1 MNRFT
6 IYLLALGVFLTATS
20 ELVVSGILY
29 AIADDLHISL
39 AFAGQLI
46 TAYSLAFAIGTPFL
60 VSLTARFNR
69 KKVLLGS
76 LLLFIAGSL
85 VSYFSTE
92 VWMLMGSRVILGV
105 SSGVYLVAAM
115 GTAAKLV
122 PPDKLGRAI
131 GTIVLGFSSAMVL
144 GVPIGI
150 WITNLLNWQSI
161 FLLLALLSLLVAFV
175 LTRLLPDVEGDAP
188 VPFYQQFKV
197 LGSVLIVSALLLTF
211 FRESGNSVLFTY
223 VTPFIQDI
231 FHIAPSGISIIMLGF
246 GLFGAIGSRL
256 GGYGVDRFGPAK
268 VITLSTLIHIA
279 VFALLPL
286 LAGQSFIGLVLMGI
300 MVLSMFAAG
309 PAVQSYF
316 IQQAPGSSNLILSL
330 NTSIVHLGLAA
341 GAGAGGFMVNTT
353 STLQYHPWLG
363 GFVLALGLA
372 AGLVSFSA
380 GRKSPVT
387 IPKSA

>member
-1 MNRFT
+1 MKPFT

-20 ELVVSGILY
+20 ELIVSGILY

-39 AFAGQLI
+39 ALAGQLI

-60 VSLTARFNR
+60 VSLTSRINR
-69 KKVLLGS
+69 KKLLLGS
-76 LLLFIAGSL
+76 LLLFIVGSL
-85 VSYFSTE
+85 ASYASSH
-92 VWMLMGSRVILGV
+92 VWLLMGSRIILGI

-144 GVPIGI
+144 GVPLGI
-150 WITNLLNWQSI
+150 TITNMLNWQSI
-161 FLLLALLSLLVAFV
+161 FLLLALLTLLVAFV
-175 LTRLLPDVEGDAP
+175 LAKLLPDVEGDAA
-188 VPFYQQFKV
+188 VPFHQQFKV
-197 LGSVLIVSALLLTF
+197 LGSVVILSALFLTF

-223 VTPFIQDI
+223 ITPFIQDI
-231 FHIAPSGISIIMLGF
+231 FHIKPSSISLMMLVF
-246 GLFGAIGSRL
+246 GLFGAIGSKL
-256 GGYGVDRFGPAK
+256 GGYAIDRFGPSR
-268 VITLSTLIHIA
+268 VITLSTLIHIG

-286 LAGQSFIGLVLMGI
+286 LSGKSLIGLMLISI

-316 IQQAPGSSNLILSL
+316 IQRAPGSSNLILSL
-330 NTSIVHLGLAA
+330 NTSVVHFGLAA
-341 GAGAGGFMVNTT
+341 GAGAGGFMLNTT

-363 GFVLALGLA
+363 GVVLALGLA
-372 AGLVSFSA
+372 AGLISFAA
-380 GRKSPVT
+380 GKRALLPQST
-387 IPKSA
+387 

>member
-1 MNRFT
+1 M
-6 IYLLALGVFLTATS
+6 
-20 ELVVSGILY
+20 
-29 AIADDLHISL
+29 
-39 AFAGQLI
+39 
-46 TAYSLAFAIGTPFL
+46 
-60 VSLTARFNR
+60 
-69 KKVLLGS
+69 
-76 LLLFIAGSL
+76 
-85 VSYFSTE
+85 
-92 VWMLMGSRVILGV
+92 
-105 SSGVYLVAAM
+105 
-115 GTAAKLV
+115 
-122 PPDKLGRAI
+122 
-131 GTIVLGFSSAMVL
+131 
-144 GVPIGI
+144 
-150 WITNLLNWQSI
+150 
-161 FLLLALLSLLVAFV
+161 
-175 LTRLLPDVEGDAP
+175 
-188 VPFYQQFKV
+188 

-380 GRKSPVT
+380 GRKTLVL
-387 IPKSA
+387 KSV

>member
-1 MNRFT
+1 MKPFM

-20 ELVVSGILY
+20 ELIVSGILY

-39 AFAGQLI
+39 ALAGQLI

-60 VSLTARFNR
+60 VSLTSRINR

-76 LLLFIAGSL
+76 LLLFIVGSL
-85 VSYFSTE
+85 ASYASSH
-92 VWMLMGSRVILGV
+92 VWLLMGSRIILGI

-150 WITNLLNWQSI
+150 TITNMLNWQSI
-161 FLLLALLSLLVAFV
+161 FLLLALLTLLVAFV
-175 LTRLLPDVEGDAP
+175 LAKLLPDVEGDAA
-188 VPFYQQFKV
+188 VPFHQQFKV
-197 LGSVLIVSALLLTF
+197 LGSIVILSALFLTF

-223 VTPFIQDI
+223 ITPFIQDI
-231 FHIAPSGISIIMLGF
+231 FHIKPSSISLMMLVF
-246 GLFGAIGSRL
+246 GLFGAIGSKL
-256 GGYGVDRFGPAK
+256 GGYAIDRFGPPR
-268 VITLSTLIHIA
+268 VITLSTLIHIG

-286 LAGQSFIGLVLMGI
+286 LSGKSLIGLMLISI

-316 IQQAPGSSNLILSL
+316 IQRAPGSSNLILSL
-330 NTSIVHLGLAA
+330 NTSVVHFGLAA
-341 GAGAGGFMVNTT
+341 GAGAGGFMLNTT

-363 GFVLALGLA
+363 GVVLALGLA
-372 AGLVSFSA
+372 AGLISFAA
-380 GRKSPVT
+380 GKRALLPQST
-387 IPKSA
+387 

>member
-1 MNRFT
+1 MKPFT

-20 ELVVSGILY
+20 ELIVSGILY

-39 AFAGQLI
+39 ALAGQLI

-60 VSLTARFNR
+60 VSLTSRINR

-76 LLLFIAGSL
+76 LLLFIVGSL
-85 VSYFSTE
+85 ASYASSH
-92 VWMLMGSRVILGV
+92 VWLLMGSRIILGI

-150 WITNLLNWQSI
+150 TITNMLNWQSI
-161 FLLLALLSLLVAFV
+161 FLLLALLTLLVAFV
-175 LTRLLPDVEGDAP
+175 LAKLLPDVEGDAA
-188 VPFYQQFKV
+188 VPFHQQFKV
-197 LGSVLIVSALLLTF
+197 LGSVVILSALFLTF

-223 VTPFIQDI
+223 ITPFIQDI
-231 FHIAPSGISIIMLGF
+231 FHIKPSSISLMMLVF
-246 GLFGAIGSRL
+246 GLFGAIGSKL
-256 GGYGVDRFGPAK
+256 GGYAIDRFGPPR
-268 VITLSTLIHIA
+268 VITLSTLIHIG

-286 LAGQSFIGLVLMGI
+286 LSGKSLIGLMLISI

-316 IQQAPGSSNLILSL
+316 IQRAPGSSNLILSL
-330 NTSIVHLGLAA
+330 NTSVVHFGLAA
-341 GAGAGGFMVNTT
+341 GAGAGGFMLNTT

-363 GFVLALGLA
+363 GVVLALGLA
-372 AGLVSFSA
+372 AGLISFAA
-380 GRKSPVT
+380 GKRALLPQST
-387 IPKSA
+387 

>member
-1 MNRFT
+1 MKPFT

-20 ELVVSGILY
+20 ELIVSGILY

-39 AFAGQLI
+39 ALAGQLI

-60 VSLTARFNR
+60 VSLTSRINR

-76 LLLFIAGSL
+76 LLLFIVGSL
-85 VSYFSTE
+85 ASYASSH
-92 VWMLMGSRVILGV
+92 VWLLMGSRIILGI

-150 WITNLLNWQSI
+150 TITNMLNWQSI
-161 FLLLALLSLLVAFV
+161 FLLLALLTLLVAFV
-175 LTRLLPDVEGDAP
+175 LAKLLPDVEGDAA
-188 VPFYQQFKV
+188 VPFHQQFKV
-197 LGSVLIVSALLLTF
+197 LGSVVILSALFLTF

-223 VTPFIQDI
+223 ITPFIQDI
-231 FHIAPSGISIIMLGF
+231 FHIKPSSISLMMLVF
-246 GLFGAIGSRL
+246 GLFGAIGSKL
-256 GGYGVDRFGPAK
+256 GGYAIDRFGPSR
-268 VITLSTLIHIA
+268 VITLSTLIHIG

-286 LAGQSFIGLVLMGI
+286 LSGKSLIGLMLISI

-316 IQQAPGSSNLILSL
+316 IQRAPGSSNLILSL
-330 NTSIVHLGLAA
+330 NTSVVHFGLAA
-341 GAGAGGFMVNTT
+341 GAGAGGFMLNTT

-363 GFVLALGLA
+363 GVVLALGLA
-372 AGLVSFSA
+372 AGLISFAA
-380 GRKSPVT
+380 GKRALLPQST
-387 IPKSA
+387 

>member
-1 MNRFT
+1 MKPFM

-20 ELVVSGILY
+20 ELIVSGILY

-39 AFAGQLI
+39 ALAGQLI

-60 VSLTARFNR
+60 VSLTSRINR

-76 LLLFIAGSL
+76 LLLFIVGSL
-85 VSYFSTE
+85 ASYASSH
-92 VWMLMGSRVILGV
+92 VWLLMGSRIILGI

-144 GVPIGI
+144 GVPLGI
-150 WITNLLNWQSI
+150 TITNMLNWQSI
-161 FLLLALLSLLVAFV
+161 FLLLALLTLLVAFV
-175 LTRLLPDVEGDAP
+175 LAKLLPDVEGDAA
-188 VPFYQQFKV
+188 VPFHQQFKV
-197 LGSVLIVSALLLTF
+197 LGSVVILSALFLTF

-223 VTPFIQDI
+223 ITPFIQDI
-231 FHIAPSGISIIMLGF
+231 FHIKPSSISLMMLVF
-246 GLFGAIGSRL
+246 GLFGAIGSKL
-256 GGYGVDRFGPAK
+256 GGYAIDRFGPSR
-268 VITLSTLIHIA
+268 VITLSTLIHIG

-286 LAGQSFIGLVLMGI
+286 LSGKSLIGLMLISI

-316 IQQAPGSSNLILSL
+316 IQRAPGSSNLILSL
-330 NTSIVHLGLAA
+330 NTSVVHFGLAA
-341 GAGAGGFMVNTT
+341 GAGAGGFMLNTT

-363 GFVLALGLA
+363 GVVLALGLA
-372 AGLVSFSA
+372 AGLISFAA
-380 GRKSPVT
+380 GKRELLPQST
-387 IPKSA
+387 

>member
-1 MNRFT
+1 MKPFT

-20 ELVVSGILY
+20 ELIVSGILY

-39 AFAGQLI
+39 ALAGQLI

-60 VSLTARFNR
+60 VSLTSRINR
-69 KKVLLGS
+69 KKLLLGS
-76 LLLFIAGSL
+76 LLLFIVGSL
-85 VSYFSTE
+85 ASYASSH
-92 VWMLMGSRVILGV
+92 VWLLMGSRIILGI

-144 GVPIGI
+144 GVPLGI
-150 WITNLLNWQSI
+150 TITNMLNWQSI
-161 FLLLALLSLLVAFV
+161 FLLLALLTLLVAFV
-175 LTRLLPDVEGDAP
+175 LAKLLPDVEGDAA
-188 VPFYQQFKV
+188 VPFHQQFKV
-197 LGSVLIVSALLLTF
+197 LGSIVILSALFLTF

-223 VTPFIQDI
+223 ITPFIQDI
-231 FHIAPSGISIIMLGF
+231 FHIKPSSISLMMLVF
-246 GLFGAIGSRL
+246 GLFGAIGSKL
-256 GGYGVDRFGPAK
+256 GGYAIDRFGPSR
-268 VITLSTLIHIA
+268 VITLSTLIHIG

-286 LAGQSFIGLVLMGI
+286 LSGKSLIGLMLISI

-316 IQQAPGSSNLILSL
+316 IQRAPGSSNLILSL
-330 NTSIVHLGLAA
+330 NTSVVHFGLAA
-341 GAGAGGFMVNTT
+341 GAGAGGFMLNTT

-363 GFVLALGLA
+363 GVVLALGLA
-372 AGLVSFSA
+372 AGLISFAA
-380 GRKSPVT
+380 GKRALLPQST
-387 IPKSA
+387 

>member
-1 MNRFT
+1 MKPFT

-39 AFAGQLI
+39 ALAGQLI

-60 VSLTARFNR
+60 VSLTSQINR

-76 LLLFIAGSL
+76 LLLFIVGSL
-85 VSYFSTE
+85 ASYASSH
-92 VWMLMGSRVILGV
+92 VWLLMGSRIILGI

-150 WITNLLNWQSI
+150 TITNMLNWQSI
-161 FLLLALLSLLVAFV
+161 FLLLALLTLLVAFV
-175 LTRLLPDVEGDAP
+175 LAKLLPDVEGDAA
-188 VPFYQQFKV
+188 VPFHQQFKV
-197 LGSVLIVSALLLTF
+197 LGSIVILSALFLTF

-223 VTPFIQDI
+223 ITPFIQDI
-231 FHIAPSGISIIMLGF
+231 FHIKPSSISLMMLVF
-246 GLFGAIGSRL
+246 GLFGAIGSKL
-256 GGYGVDRFGPAK
+256 GGYAIDRFGPPR
-268 VITLSTLIHIA
+268 VITLSTLIHIG

-286 LAGQSFIGLVLMGI
+286 LSGKSLIGLMLISI

-316 IQQAPGSSNLILSL
+316 IQRAPGSSNLILSL
-330 NTSIVHLGLAA
+330 NTSVVHFGLAA
-341 GAGAGGFMVNTT
+341 GAGAGGFMLNTT

-363 GFVLALGLA
+363 GVVLALGLA
-372 AGLVSFSA
+372 AGLISFAA
-380 GRKSPVT
+380 GKRALLPQST
-387 IPKSA
+387 